1 MDPLTAGLAGAG
13 LVSGVIQGIFG
24 GSDPVDPNE
33 KKLPYELEL
42 AMLDNFNKGIVE
54 LDATQKQFEEATS
67 EYKTRLDLIDKGLNN
82 LIPAAELQK
91 ELAGSSLRLAQALGQ
106 SGEDLVKNG
115 FLTAE
120 DVTAMNE
127 LKALEDKSSVDLAQT
142 DASIMRERQILTQR
156 LQRQGI
162 TGSALEQALRDFDVK
177 SGETIKNEKFARGT
191 DLIGLRSNLRQQ
203 GFNQATGS
211 LGAVQSELGR
221 IQGVYGQKG
230 QLASESYGA
239 SGNLAGFR
247 AGMVTTKQGLYDSL
261 GKFNLSGRVQ
271 GDLAQGRVGVGG
283 KAATGTPISGV
294 NTSADPNNMYSGTY
308 SRQSN
313 NELWSI
319 AQGARDQ
326 KNLNSKSAALEEL
339 RSRGAWSE
347 AEAKKRRLL

>member
-13 LVSGVIQGIFG
+13 VVSGIIGGIFG
-24 GSDPVDPNE
+24 GGDPVDPNE

-54 LDATQKQFEEATS
+54 LDATQKQFEQATS
-67 EYKTRLDLIDKGLNN
+67 EYKNRLDLIDKGLNN
-82 LIPAAELQK
+82 LIPSAELQR
-91 ELAGSSLRLAQALGQ
+91 ELAGSSLRIAQALGQ
-106 SGEDLVKNG
+106 SGEELVRNG

-127 LKALEDKSSVDLAQT
+127 LKALEERSSIDLAQT
-142 DASIMRERQILTQR
+142 DESIMRERQILTQR

-162 TGSALEQALRDFDVK
+162 TGSALEQALRDFDVR

-230 QLASESYGA
+230 QLASESYAA

-247 AGMVTTKQGLYDSL
+247 SGMVTTKQGLYDTL
-261 GKFNLSGRVQ
+261 GKFKLSGRVQ
-271 GDLAQGRVGVGG
+271 GDLAQGRIGTGG
-283 KAATGTPISGV
+283 NAPTG
-294 NTSADPNNMYSGTY
+294 SASTKILQSTDPNNIYSGTY
-308 SRQSN
+308 GNRSDA
-313 NELWSI
+313 ELWSMATI
-319 AQGARDQ
+319 NRKNTNQ
-326 KNLNSKSAALEEL
+326 KTAALDEL
-339 RSRGAWSE
+339 RLRGSYNE
-347 AEAKKRRLL
+347 VEAKKRRLL